1 MEKYIIYLGF
11 FSGFCTTVAF
21 IPQLI
26 KVWKTKSVKD
36 ISMKMFLIFFI
47 GVFGWTIYG
56 FLINDK
62 PMIFANLIT
71 LVLAIGIIFG
81 KYKFDN

>member
-1 MEKYIIYLGF
+1 MEQYITYLGF
-11 FSGFCTTVAF
+11 FSGFCTTFAF

-36 ISMKMFLIFFI
+36 ISMRMFLIFFI
-47 GVFGWTIYG
+47 GVLGWTIYG

-62 PMIFANLIT
+62 PMIFANLST
-71 LVLAIGIIFG
+71 LILAFGIIIGI
-81 KYKFDN
+81 YKFDN